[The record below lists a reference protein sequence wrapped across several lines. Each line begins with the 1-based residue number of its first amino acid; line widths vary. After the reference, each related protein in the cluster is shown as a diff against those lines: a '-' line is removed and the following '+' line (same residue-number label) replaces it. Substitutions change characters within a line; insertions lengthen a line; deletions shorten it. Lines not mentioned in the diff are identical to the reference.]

1 MTPHCD
7 FCADPWR
14 RVILRLAEVPLAS
27 KLIARHYGIHKST
40 VVKAVRTARERGCIG
55 GRRCEFCGVEISTR
69 RVTCERRDCYLKA
82 EKVRTRRRRA
92 HFGRSEERAQRLGK
106 HRRPPPGFVW
116 PALPPNPRQRVTV
129 AVVHAE
135 PLPVLYPERLLGAGN
150 KSLPARTKSR
160 LAAGLMPL
168 PAEVAV
174 LPWRGAV
181 APPLCPTLGSLPFA
195 KVAA

>member
-1 MTPHCD
+1 MTSHCS

-27 KLIARHYGIHKST
+27 KLIGRHYGIHKST
-40 VVKAVRTARERGCIG
+40 VVEMVRSARERGCIG
-55 GRRCEFCGVEISTR
+55 GRRCEYCGTSIDTR
-69 RVTCERRDCYLKA
+69 RTICDKRDCWLKA
-82 EKVRTRRRRA
+82 ERIRSRRRRA
-92 HFGRSEERAQRLGK
+92 YYGKGRTQKLGK

-116 PALPPNPRQRVTV
+116 PELPPNPRQRVTV

-150 KSLPARTKSR
+150 KALPARTKSR
-160 LAAGLMPL
+160 LAAGLLPL

-181 APPLCPTLGSLPFA
+181 APPLCPTLGALPFA